1 MADIARFPVYV
12 DEEAFAEDREHAS
25 AAGREMADRER
36 ARFER
41 EGIAPGELR
50 ACEPRSAWSGSDQM
64 SGTGALPP
72 GRSENGLRPG
82 SRS

>member
-36 ARFER
+36 A
-41 EGIAPGELR
+41 LR
-50 ACEPRSAWSGSDQM
+50 ARWHRARRAEAV
-64 SGTGALPP
+64 
-72 GRSENGLRPG
+72 
-82 SRS
+82 